1 MARIKKYGVT
11 YNQPLSS
18 YGTFILDTEPN
29 SKYFKITEFKDTF
42 TGGKNGFLIE
52 GSQHLMQNTEIKI
65 QVLDVEGNPL
75 YVEYGNG
82 IPEYYEGTSK
92 IAAVYVYEDTPIGEA
107 TITILGEL
115 KTYLDDGGVIL
126 DIPDEWKGNYN
137 VKWNKTFKINRLISN
152 EDKVRFYKR
161 PKVSITEI
169 VKPLF
174 STTFANV
181 TKKGFVK
188 GTPIVPIEATSISDF
203 KLPTS
208 YKLTTTDN
216 TAWTG
221 SMIGSEIELT
231 DIGYTA
237 TISDVLNKNEILV
250 TQPYSQNGLVS
261 SFSNQRYTSSFNYIE
276 GVSNIAT
283 ALTGSF
289 AKIQLTD
296 LTTFVGDCARVKI
309 FRKSQSQIGDYQFVQ
324 EVKLETNELLIDLE
338 SQTTNQDYYGLFT
351 QDVIKNYW
359 VTSSNSLT
367 ATFNQNYLY
376 DSVKLD
382 SSTSRYFFTSKSLD
396 VTEGKEYTLN
406 FNVRLGNNTS
416 SNNYIRAFLSGSKQS
431 TIGGITQTIQVE
443 QDITNIVSSNSLLQK
458 TTSIDNIQAE
468 QIENVRLYFEVVG
481 SGWYISNISFTSAQE
496 TSFSPDEIS
505 FIQTVPRSL
514 PVETFDYR
522 FEFYDINNNYIP
534 VLVEQNKTFNGGN
547 IQNLQKSLVF
557 SPRSLTFQF
566 DSGSS
571 PIPPTV
577 VGFAVTKNLLTGS
590 VTYTSQSYDFDGNE
604 LFAADYVGYI
614 TNGGGYPGLL
624 NDLKTDSPSMTVQ
637 HFTGSREN
645 KLVQIVKIKGECEGY
660 EDTVIFTKVLDGF
673 GGVNHLIRPYRGT
686 QIRNSS
692 TQSLEIQAIRVDG
705 VNDIELSSTTQPG
718 KGWPSIQLHIL
729 HTASANYSI
738 PEKFIN
744 LYEASSSKYIKGL
757 TSGSLGSTEIN
768 YNASF
773 NRDSIDTRRTI
784 YLMSSASAASGPAFL
799 TSGSVLASI
808 ILEDLQDGLDTGVIE
823 YNTDVYNINFRNGN
837 VFTPSFTFATA
848 SFTIRGTNGELV
860 TSSFQVYP
868 SMSLNNDFTPE
879 YWMYYTTQSCHTA
892 SIAVT
897 AIDEN
902 KNVVNAGAK
911 NGLGLANKQSKK
923 LTITFTYTEPYT
935 LSQTSIDKTFTIV
948 PDGKPGDESIVF
960 EMNPLSVNLKANSK
974 GEVASYQS
982 SITDIRLKQGSRY
995 LSFTGSISQSG
1006 TFYIAQESIISS
1018 SITGGL
1024 IYFDKNYT
1032 SSMIV
1037 SASSGLCALS
1047 GSIIYPLVIHPY
1059 YTSSIYT
1066 QSIAQLYT
1074 KTLDGPPPIEVIIS
1088 PASVN
1093 LTADEVGYIS
1103 NYSAANTTIRVK
1115 EGSDFLT
1122 FVTKSFASGDA
1133 GKGTF
1138 SILYGGAVTSSNIV
1152 VQNVAS
1158 SSATTA
1164 TVKFHRF
1171 DYPYVSASALY
1182 NIQIYPYSLGPGHQY
1197 TSSIVERT
1205 QTFTKNVSPSNSR
1218 NVNLSATSTTVNF
1231 DGDGVITSPLD
1242 PVVLTATATNTT
1254 GAVWYQFFKDDTEY
1268 TSIQSDNFV
1277 EIGGGDAVS
1286 PGETATWAVKIRD
1299 GNNSPSALVRAQA
1312 AVSIAGIK
1320 EGATS
1325 YNVVLTNE
1333 NSSLVYKVSGEFG
1346 FDGSGTEIRATKGDV
1361 PLIHKTAVAQ
1371 GGPGFSPK
1379 TTDQFGNDIG
1389 SIGEYQVTIASFSD
1403 TFLTLGSVLGVGDS
1417 VPTVADV
1424 AKIGNITGWTSP
1436 ETNSTATIVYQVDIE
1451 NGRAVFFKTQSISI
1465 QYEGNTGPGVVMR
1478 GQWNEFT
1485 DYIGSVETVNYRR
1498 DAVIYPDPSGSSG
1511 ETHYFASVS
1520 GSGPNTGGP
1529 EIPPAIGTDDE
1540 NWIYLGQQDFFVA
1553 AKIAIFEESFVK
1565 NTINVGNNPGSSF
1578 ANIVLAGGRQDP
1590 YMAIGQTGTSGAS
1603 GVQTGTGVIGYNK
1616 PGIFL
1621 GMYQGS
1627 TSGGGAG
1634 TTGRFS
1640 INNADSTKA
1649 LTWDGNILT
1658 IKGSIRQTSAGV
1670 PEGRVLGAWVSGYDY
1685 EINDIVSANGRSWHA
1700 TAAHTSGAST
1710 EPYVGA
1716 SYASYW
1722 ALAADAGSSGTAG
1735 SGGTAGTAGTAGGPG
1750 PGVVYRG
1757 PYDATKVYF
1766 KTATRTDAVA
1776 YSSGGS
1782 NYWLTNNSAI
1792 NNSSGSVWGAPS
1804 SGNANWTSFGAEFS
1818 SIATGTIISEQ
1829 SYVQNTL
1836 NVGTNVAGSEA
1847 NIAIVGGSPNPYIS
1861 LGQPLQG
1868 YNRPGIFLGNSSGDY
1883 RMSMSGSGG
1892 FFKWNGSSLE
1902 LSGNITATA
1911 GTIGNWTILG
1921 GLLKSANSNIQFDG
1935 TNESIQVFDTGGAL
1949 RFNASTELTLPTISA
1964 GGATTIYLPAF
1975 TLNKSTTDGGGD
1987 ASGTLQTEFA
1997 ETTFTT
2003 TVGGKHIFKSTL
2015 NPASAYTNYVE
2026 GYGSGY
2032 ALLYLSLEVWTGAG
2046 GTGTYMGSSGT
2057 YYNSAYGSIDYDDGS
2072 GTGGYGGY
2080 ISVTGDTLITLD
2092 DGSTIMAKDISRG
2105 DSILSWEWR
2114 NNFNKFISTF
2124 VTGTKTRK
2132 VDKIYKVKA
2141 DGYEVKVSDSHGFW
2155 LDNNTEIYVGDLI
2168 AGESKIYIQSEGSIK
2183 KVLVDSVE
2191 IINEEVDVYTIEV
2204 AGTNNYIS
2212 NNILSHNSYAS
2223 NGYFF
2228 NGQTGYIP
2236 TRNYT
2241 TQANLSA
2248 STTYY
2253 VTHRMQYLVNSDDTS
2268 GSPYNLSSTAQLYY
2282 DMASKAVTVELV
2294 SSGVVANGGG
2304 FQAVSSD
2311 ARYIRLTT
2319 DPLEYEAGGAASNVT
2334 YGVAVKGTLNIKDGN
2349 IISDTSTAPGWGPG
2363 IKAFCRLIYNGGG
2376 AGTIGNYTMQSAYN
2390 MASVSVDAT
2399 YRFYQHNFT
2408 KDLGSSEYS
2417 TLVSLTNTG
2426 YISNNITNVPMIIG
2440 QASTYT
2446 RWRVKLLNNNV
2457 DYIEQSTAGGFA
2469 GVVVIGK

>member
-126 DIPDEWKGNYN
+126 DIPNEWKGNYN
-137 VKWNKTFKINRLISN
+137 VKWNKTFKINRLVSN

-188 GTPIVPIEATSISDF
+188 GTPIVPVEATSISDF

-221 SMIGSEIELT
+221 SMVGSAIELT
-231 DIGYTA
+231 DLGYTA

-351 QDVIKNYW
+351 QDVIANYW

-367 ATFNQNYLY
+367 TTFNQNYLY

-382 SSTSRYFFTSKSLD
+382 SNTSQYFFTSKSLD

-406 FNVRLGNNTS
+406 FNVRLANNTS

-505 FIQTVPRSL
+505 FIQSVPRSL

-534 VLVEQNKTFNGGN
+534 VLVEETKTFNGGN

-571 PIPPTV
+571 PVPPTV
-577 VGFAVTKNLLTGS
+577 VGFTVTKNLLTGS

-604 LFAADYVGYI
+604 LFAADYAGYI
-614 TNGGGYPGLL
+614 TNGGGFPGLL
-624 NDLKTDSPSMTVQ
+624 DDWKTDSPSMTVQ

-645 KLVQIVKIKGECEGY
+645 KLVQIVKITGEAEGY
-660 EDTVIFTKVLDGF
+660 TDTVIFTKVLDGF

-692 TQSLEIQAIRVDG
+692 TQSLEIQAVRVDG

-744 LYEASSSKYIKGL
+744 LSEASSSKYIKGL

-784 YLMSSASAASGPAFL
+784 YLMSSASAASGPAYL

-823 YNTDVYNINFRNGN
+823 YNTDIYNINYRNGN
-837 VFTPSFTFATA
+837 VFTPSFTYATA

-860 TSSFQVYP
+860 TSSFKVYP
-868 SMSLNNDFTPE
+868 SMSINSDYTPE

-892 SIAVT
+892 SISVSAV
-897 AIDEN
+897 DEK
-902 KNVVNAGAK
+902 KNIIK
-911 NGLGLANKQSKK
+911 SEYDPNGLLYVRSPLSQSKK

-960 EMNPLSVNLKANSK
+960 EMNPLNVNLKANSK

-995 LSFTGSISQSG
+995 LTFTGSISQSG

-1074 KTLDGPPPIEVIIS
+1074 KTLDGPPPIEIILA
-1088 PASVN
+1088 PTAVN
-1093 LTADEVGYIS
+1093 LTADEVGYVS
-1103 NYSAANTTIRVK
+1103 NYSAANTNIRVK
-1115 EGSDFLT
+1115 EGVDYLRFTTQSKLP
-1122 FVTKSFASGDA
+1122 
-1133 GKGTF
+1133 GTF
-1138 SILYGGAVTSSNIV
+1138 RIESIATQNI
-1152 VQNVAS
+1152 QHSTIS
-1158 SSATTA
+1158 SSSLNVGTIA
-1164 TVKFHRF
+1164 FNRF
-1171 DYPYVSASALY
+1171 DYPYVSASAVY
-1182 NIQIYPYSLGPGHQY
+1182 TISVFPYSLGPGHQY
-1197 TSSIVERT
+1197 TSSVLDRT

-1218 NVNLSATSTTVNF
+1218 NVDLSATSTTVNF
-1231 DGDGVITSPLD
+1231 DGDGIITSPLD
-1242 PVVLTATATNTT
+1242 PVILTAVATNTT

-1277 EIGGGDAVS
+1277 EIGGGDAVA

-1346 FDGSGTEIRATKGDV
+1346 FDGSGTEIRATKGDA
-1361 PLIHKTAVAQ
+1361 PLIHKEV
-1371 GGPGFSPK
+1371 FSPQ

-1389 SIGEYQVTIASFSD
+1389 SIGEYQVTIEDFPS
-1403 TFLTLGSVLGVGDS
+1403 TFLTLGSVLGMGDV
-1417 VPTVADV
+1417 VPTVGDV
-1424 AKIGNITGWTSP
+1424 AKIGNITGWDSP
-1436 ETNSTATIVYQVDIE
+1436 ETNSTANIVYRVDIE
-1451 NGRAVFFKTQSISI
+1451 NGRAVFYKTQSLSI

-1520 GSGPNTGGP
+1520 GSGPNTGGKQ
-1529 EIPPAIGTDDE
+1529 IPPAVSTD
-1540 NWIYLGQQDFFVA
+1540 NAYWQYLGQQDFFVA

-1565 NTINVGNNPGSSF
+1565 NTINVGNNAGSSF

-1616 PGIFL
+1616 PGIFM

-1649 LTWDGNILT
+1649 LTWDGSILT

-1670 PEGRVLGAWVSGYDY
+1670 PEGRVLGAWVSGYAY

-1735 SGGTAGTAGTAGGPG
+1735 SGGTAGTAGGPG

-1757 PYDATKVYF
+1757 PYDAGKVYF

-1792 NNSSGSVWGAPS
+1792 SGQSGSFWGTPS
-1804 SGNANWTSFGAEFS
+1804 SGNSNWTSFGAEFS

-1829 SYVQNTL
+1829 SYVQSTL
-1836 NVGTNVAGSEA
+1836 NVGTNAAGSEA

-1868 YNRPGIFLGNSSGDY
+1868 YDRPGIFLGNSSGDY

-1921 GLLKSANSNIQFDG
+1921 GLLKSANSNIQLDG
-1935 TNESIQVFDTGGAL
+1935 TNESIQVFDSGGAL
-1949 RFNASTELTLPTISA
+1949 RFSADTTTSLPSISA
-1964 GGATTIYLPAF
+1964 GGASTVYLPAF
-1975 TLNKSTTDGGGD
+1975 TINKSTTDGDPD
-1987 ASGTLQTEFA
+1987 ATSTLQTSLQEVSFTA
-1997 ETTFTT
+1997 TTS
-2003 TVGGKHIFKSTL
+2003 GKHIFKSTL
-2015 NPASAYTNYVE
+2015 NPASAYTNYVQ

-2032 ALLYLSLEVWTGAG
+2032 ALLYVSMEVWSGTG
-2046 GTGTYMGSSGT
+2046 GTGTLMGSSGT
-2057 YYNSAYGSIDYDDGS
+2057 YYNAAYGSIDYDDG

-2092 DGSTIMAKDISRG
+2092 DGSTIMAKDIRRG

-2114 NNFNKFISTF
+2114 HNLNKFISTF

-2141 DGYEVKVSDSHGFW
+2141 GGYEVKVSDSHGFW
-2155 LDNNTEIYVGDLI
+2155 LDDNTEIYVGDLI
-2168 AGESKIYIQSEGSIK
+2168 AGQSEIYIESGSSLK
-2183 KVLVDSVE
+2183 KVLVDSIE
-2191 IINEEVDVYTIEV
+2191 IINEEVDVYTIAV
-2204 AGTNNYIS
+2204 DGTNNYIS
-2212 NNILSHNSYAS
+2212 NNILSHNSYGA

-2228 NGQTGYIP
+2228 NQQTAYIG

-2241 TQANLSA
+2241 VQANLA
-2248 STTYY
+2248 ATTYY
-2253 VTHRMQYLVNSDDTS
+2253 VTHRIQYLVNADNTNV
-2268 GSPYNLSSTAQLYY
+2268 SPYNLSSTAQLYY

-2294 SSGVVANGGG
+2294 SAGTVANGGG
-2304 FQAVSSD
+2304 FQTVSSD
-2311 ARYIRLTT
+2311 KRYIRLSTESTYYEGKGAAINLSTGLEAKGALYLSGNITDTT
-2319 DPLEYEAGGAASNVT
+2319 DIITKG
-2334 YGVAVKGTLNIKDGN
+2334 YGKAFTESSYWYGYPAAVKAFGTLNYTSSGGGNAGN
-2349 IISDTSTAPGWGPG
+2349 IAYYSITNSFNCGNPTLTGGGKYLTIVFANDIGTTNYNVTLTPRFGTTGWGATVQIYSKTSTG
-2363 IKAFCRLIYNGGG
+2363 F
-2376 AGTIGNYTMQSAYN
+2376 
-2390 MASVSVDAT
+2390 T
-2399 YRFYQHNFT
+2399 YRIVDYGSGEST
-2408 KDLGSSEYS
+2408 LGSNG
-2417 TLVSLTNTG
+2417 NTG
-2426 YISNNITNVPMIIG
+2426 
-2440 QASTYT
+2440 TY
-2446 RWRVKLLNNNV
+2446 V
-2457 DYIEQSTAGGFA
+2457 DFQVMAL
-2469 GVVVIGK
+2469 

>member
-1 MARIKKYGVT
+1 
-11 YNQPLSS
+11 
-18 YGTFILDTEPN
+18 
-29 SKYFKITEFKDTF
+29 
-42 TGGKNGFLIE
+42 
-52 GSQHLMQNTEIKI
+52 
-65 QVLDVEGNPL
+65 
-75 YVEYGNG
+75 
-82 IPEYYEGTSK
+82 
-92 IAAVYVYEDTPIGEA
+92 
-107 TITILGEL
+107 
-115 KTYLDDGGVIL
+115 
-126 DIPDEWKGNYN
+126 
-137 VKWNKTFKINRLISN
+137 
-152 EDKVRFYKR
+152 
-161 PKVSITEI
+161 
-169 VKPLF
+169 
-174 STTFANV
+174 
-181 TKKGFVK
+181 
-188 GTPIVPIEATSISDF
+188 
-203 KLPTS
+203 
-208 YKLTTTDN
+208 
-216 TAWTG
+216 
-221 SMIGSEIELT
+221 
-231 DIGYTA
+231 
-237 TISDVLNKNEILV
+237 
-250 TQPYSQNGLVS
+250 
-261 SFSNQRYTSSFNYIE
+261 
-276 GVSNIAT
+276 
-283 ALTGSF
+283 
-289 AKIQLTD
+289 
-296 LTTFVGDCARVKI
+296 
-309 FRKSQSQIGDYQFVQ
+309 
-324 EVKLETNELLIDLE
+324 
-338 SQTTNQDYYGLFT
+338 
-351 QDVIKNYW
+351 
-359 VTSSNSLT
+359 
-367 ATFNQNYLY
+367 
-376 DSVKLD
+376 
-382 SSTSRYFFTSKSLD
+382 
-396 VTEGKEYTLN
+396 
-406 FNVRLGNNTS
+406 
-416 SNNYIRAFLSGSKQS
+416 
-431 TIGGITQTIQVE
+431 
-443 QDITNIVSSNSLLQK
+443 
-458 TTSIDNIQAE
+458 
-468 QIENVRLYFEVVG
+468 
-481 SGWYISNISFTSAQE
+481 
-496 TSFSPDEIS
+496 
-505 FIQTVPRSL
+505 
-514 PVETFDYR
+514 
-522 FEFYDINNNYIP
+522 
-534 VLVEQNKTFNGGN
+534 
-547 IQNLQKSLVF
+547 
-557 SPRSLTFQF
+557 
-566 DSGSS
+566 
-571 PIPPTV
+571 
-577 VGFAVTKNLLTGS
+577 
-590 VTYTSQSYDFDGNE
+590 
-604 LFAADYVGYI
+604 
-614 TNGGGYPGLL
+614 
-624 NDLKTDSPSMTVQ
+624 
-637 HFTGSREN
+637 
-645 KLVQIVKIKGECEGY
+645 
-660 EDTVIFTKVLDGF
+660 
-673 GGVNHLIRPYRGT
+673 
-686 QIRNSS
+686 
-692 TQSLEIQAIRVDG
+692 
-705 VNDIELSSTTQPG
+705 
-718 KGWPSIQLHIL
+718 
-729 HTASANYSI
+729 
-738 PEKFIN
+738 
-744 LYEASSSKYIKGL
+744 
-757 TSGSLGSTEIN
+757 
-768 YNASF
+768 
-773 NRDSIDTRRTI
+773 
-784 YLMSSASAASGPAFL
+784 MSSASAASGPAYAV
-799 TSGSVLASI
+799 SASVLASI

-860 TSSFQVYP
+860 TSSFKVFP

-879 YWMYYTTQSCHTA
+879 YWMYYATQSCHTA
-892 SIAVT
+892 SIAVS
-897 AIDEN
+897 AVDEN
-902 KNVVNAGAK
+902 KNIIK
-911 NGLGLANKQSKK
+911 SEYDPNGLLYVRSPLSQSKK

-974 GEVASYQS
+974 GEVASYQP

-1024 IYFDKNYT
+1024 IYFDNNYT

-1037 SASSGLCALS
+1037 SASYGLCALS
-1047 GSIIYPLVIHPY
+1047 ASIIYPLVIHPY

-1088 PASVN
+1088 PTSVN

-1218 NVNLSATSTTVNF
+1218 NVDLSATSNTVNF
-1231 DGDGVITSPLD
+1231 DGDGVITSPEG
-1242 PVVLTATATNTT
+1242 PVVLTATATNVTAS
-1254 GAVWYQFFKDDTEY
+1254 GQFGSFVWYQFFRDSIAFTPPQTENTY
-1268 TSIQSDNFV
+1268 
-1277 EIGGGDAVS
+1277 EIDGGDAVS
-1286 PGETATWAVKIRD
+1286 PGETSTWEVRITD
-1299 GNNSPSALVRAQA
+1299 GTPHTSSLISPVRAQSS
-1312 AVSIAGIK
+1312 VSIAGIK

-1325 YNVVLTNE
+1325 YNAVLTNE
-1333 NSSLVYKVSGEFG
+1333 NTSLVYKVSGEFG
-1346 FDGSGTEIRATKGDV
+1346 FDGSGTEIRATKGDI
-1361 PLIHKTAVAQ
+1361 PLIHKTAVAE
-1371 GGPGFSPK
+1371 GGPGFSPQ
-1379 TTDQFGNDIG
+1379 TTNQFGDNIG
-1389 SIGEYQVTIASFSD
+1389 SIGEYQVTIEDFPSA
-1403 TFLTLGSVLGVGDS
+1403 FLTLGSVLGVGDS
-1417 VPTVADV
+1417 VPTVGDV

-1436 ETNSTATIVYQVDIE
+1436 ETNSTAAIVYRVDIE

-1616 PGIFL
+1616 PGIFM

-1640 INNADSTKA
+1640 INNADSSKA
-1649 LTWDGNILT
+1649 LTWDGNTLT

-1670 PEGRVLGAWVSGYDY
+1670 PEGRVLGAWVSGYAY

-1710 EPYVGA
+1710 EPYVGV

-1735 SGGTAGTAGTAGGPG
+1735 TGGSGGTAGTAGGPG

-1792 NNSSGSVWGAPS
+1792 NNSSGSVWGTPS
-1804 SGNANWTSFGAEFS
+1804 SGNANWTTFGAEFS
-1818 SIATGTIISEQ
+1818 SIATGTIISEE

-1836 NVGTNVAGSEA
+1836 NIGTNAAGSEA
-1847 NIAIVGGSPNPYIS
+1847 NIAIVGGTLTPYIS
-1861 LGQPLQG
+1861 VGQPLQG
-1868 YNRPGIFLGNSSGDY
+1868 YDRPGIFLGNSAGDY
-1883 RMSMSGSGG
+1883 RMSMSGSAG
-1892 FFKWNGSSLE
+1892 FLKWNGSSLE

-1935 TNESIQVFDTGGAL
+1935 TNESIQVFDSSGSL
-1949 RFNASTELTLPTISA
+1949 RFSADTAITLPVISA
-1964 GGATTIYLPAF
+1964 GGASTIYLPSWSIY
-1975 TLNKSTTDGGGD
+1975 KSTTDGGGD
-1987 ASGTLQTEFA
+1987 ATANLQTQLEEVSFLTSDA
-1997 ETTFTT
+1997 
-2003 TVGGKHIFKSTL
+2003 GKYIFKSTHA
-2015 NPASAYTNYVE
+2015 PASAYSNYHN
-2026 GYGSGY
+2026 GYGNGY
-2032 ALLYLSLEVWTGAG
+2032 SILYISMEIWSGAG
-2046 GTGTYMGSSGT
+2046 GTGTLKGQSGA
-2057 YYNSAYGSIDYDDGS
+2057 YYLNAYGTIDYDGGG
-2072 GTGGYGGY
+2072 GTGGYGGG

-2092 DGSTIMAKDISRG
+2092 DGLTIMAKDIRRG

-2114 NNFNKFISTF
+2114 HNLNKFISTF
-2124 VTGTKTRK
+2124 VTGTKSRK

-2141 DGYEVKVSDSHGFW
+2141 GGYEVKVSDSHGFW
-2155 LDNNTEIYVGDLI
+2155 LDDNTEIYVGDLI
-2168 AGESKIYIQSEGSIK
+2168 AGESEIYIESENSIK

-2228 NGQTGYIP
+2228 G
-2236 TRNYT
+2236 
-2241 TQANLSA
+2241 QANSYVGTRSYTVQA
-2248 STTYY
+2248 SLAAATTYY
-2253 VTHRMQYLVNSDDTS
+2253 VVHRIQYLVNSDDTS
-2268 GSPYNLSSTAQLYY
+2268 GSPYYESSTAELNYA
-2282 DMASKAVTVELV
+2282 MASKAVTVELV
-2294 SSGVVANGGG
+2294 SAGTVANGGG
-2304 FQAVSSD
+2304 FQAVASD
-2311 ARYIRLTT
+2311 TRYIRLST
-2319 DPLEYEAGGAASNVT
+2319 DPIEYEQGGASSNIT
-2334 YGVAVKGTLNIKDGN
+2334 YGVAVKGTLNIKDGT

-2376 AGTIGNYTMQSAYN
+2376 AGTIGNYSMQSAYN

-2399 YRFYQHNFT
+2399 YKFYQHNFT
-2408 KDLGSSEYS
+2408 TALANAEYS

-2440 QASTYT
+2440 QATTYT